1 MQNNNQ
7 LPRNIKMRNGKYYVN
22 VVKKGVDH
30 YGGTHYTLD
39 EAKAALEALYRTLGI
54 NPKFK
59 PPKKRTNHPANDSN
73 LPFCDTK
80 NKRVMTYTIDGKK
93 VPKNRDLFNS
103 NLPKGIY
110 VSNADNKYQVYLC
123 VDNKIKNYIGRYET
137 LNEAIEAQ
145 KKEQTMYEN
154 NVAREKVMSNN
165 VLDNEMN
172 KIRKALEEKQEE
184 VQFQPD
190 IYIDR
195 LIVVNIEEM
204 MDTFDIVTITP
215 YAVLDELHFKMNM
228 LSTMNIRSL
237 IGTFVVE
244 DKSGCSFL
252 VERIN
257 VEGKHLKYYVKYFGI
272 KKK

>member
-59 PPKKRTNHPANDSN
+59 PPKKRINNPDNDSN

-80 NKRVMTYTIDGKK
+80 NKK

-110 VSNADNKYQVYLC
+110 VSNSDNKYQVYLC

-154 NVAREKVMSNN
+154 NIAREKVMSNN
-165 VLDNEMN
+165 VLENEMN
-172 KIRKALEEKQEE
+172 KIRKVLEEKQE

-244 DKSGCSFL
+244 DKSECSFL

-257 VEGKHLKYYVKYFGI
+257 VEGKHLKYYVKYFGV